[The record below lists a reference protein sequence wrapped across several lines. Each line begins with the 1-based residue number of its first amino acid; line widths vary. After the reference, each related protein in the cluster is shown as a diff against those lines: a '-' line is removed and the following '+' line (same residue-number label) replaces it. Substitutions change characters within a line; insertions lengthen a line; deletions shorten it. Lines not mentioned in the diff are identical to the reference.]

1 MTKQEDRGPLSTVIS
16 ISETEVDP
24 QESGGCGSRS
34 RDPNRF
40 EAEATT
46 DARLSI
52 GARLSGRYRIERE
65 LAEGGMGVVYLVT
78 DEQVAGEI
86 FAVKVLKE
94 GLVAEALS
102 LLREEV
108 RKTRKLSHPNIV
120 DVHSV
125 NVDSARLYVLMEY
138 LEGKSLNV
146 LLDEE
151 FGRGM
156 AFSHAWPIIEDV
168 AAALGYAHDHNVI
181 HSDLKPAN
189 IFLTHSGKTKLLDFG
204 IARVTRRPLL
214 HQRSRPLALT
224 PAYAS
229 CEMLEGEDADPR
241 DDIYSFACVIY
252 EMLCGK
258 RVFGELTALEAREAG
273 AQVPPL
279 GVLSREQ
286 NAALARALAF
296 DRKERTASVEEL
308 LAGLAASSQLARSA
322 MATAAPSAALPI
334 SSLAEDSPVVEPI
347 APLCHASFSPSPHSI
362 AVLPFS
368 NLTGSPDMDYLSDG
382 MSEELI
388 HKLTRV
394 PGFRV
399 PARTSS
405 FAYKGKNVNVR
416 DIARDLNVAAVIEG
430 SVRAAGECIRVTAQ
444 LVDARSGYHVWS
456 QTYDRQLADIFVLQ
470 DELAG
475 AIVEALQGDK
485 PSVALWEIISATPT
499 HDIEAYQLYLQ
510 GNALCSQPSVTN
522 IRKAIELCNRAIGRD
537 PSFSRAMCTV
547 ALAHLL
553 AAGNGWEA
561 LPSALAHAE
570 QNAARALAIDSA
582 LADARGVLGVV
593 HVCRRKWLE
602 AEEHFHAALSVAEI
616 NPLTAQTHAIGLL
629 ASVGHLREA
638 MREAERAYRVAPA
651 LASVL
656 MVHAALH
663 CFAGNDAEALKYTDF
678 ASAHGWPTNVRPFPH
693 IRAQVAVR
701 AARYS
706 EAAQWIMEALSDPGS
721 PTEVEPAEVEPL
733 VTSVFRAY
741 ADPAARKEA
750 LAIMR
755 KFFAYR
761 GADLVKTH
769 SLPRYLMHWSSVFGD
784 LDLAYLVGN
793 RALDYFDSQGAV
805 RPTSFIPQ
813 LWIAELRAFRQD
825 PRFSAL
831 VTRLGLPQ
839 YWQRYGAPDGHDIPE

>member
-1 MTKQEDRGPLSTVIS
+1 MTTQEDRGPLSTEIS
-16 ISETEVDP
+16 ISQTEVDP
-24 QESGGCGSRS
+24 QESGRCGSRS

-46 DARLSI
+46 DERLSI
-52 GARLSGRYRIERE
+52 GASLSGRYRIERE
-65 LAEGGMGVVYLVT
+65 LGEGGMGVVYLVT

-94 GLVAEALS
+94 GLVAETLS

-125 NVDSARLYVLMEY
+125 NVDSVRLYVLMEY
-138 LEGKSLNV
+138 LEGKSLDA
-146 LLDEE
+146 LLAEE

-156 AFSHAWPIIEDV
+156 PFSHAWPIIEDV
-168 AAALGYAHDHNVI
+168 GAALGYAHDHNVI

-204 IARVTRRPLL
+204 IARVSRGPLL
-214 HQRSRPLALT
+214 HQRSRTLALT

-229 CEMLEGEDADPR
+229 CEMLEGEEADAR

-258 RVFGELTALEAREAG
+258 RPFAELTAREAREAG

-286 NAALARALAF
+286 NAALAQALAF
-296 DRKERTASVEEL
+296 DRKKRTASVEQL
-308 LAGLAASSQLARSA
+308 LAGLAASSQSARLG
-322 MATAAPSAALPI
+322 T
-334 SSLAEDSPVVEPI
+334 D
-347 APLCHASFSPSPHSI
+347 APLQVRQKTSFSPSPHSI

-368 NLTGSPDMDYLSDG
+368 NITGNPDMEYLGDG

-405 FAYKGKNVNVR
+405 FAYKGRNANVR
-416 DIARDLNVAAVIEG
+416 DIARDLNVALVIEG
-430 SVRAAGECIRVTAQ
+430 SVRTAGEHIRVTAQ
-444 LVDARSGYHVWS
+444 VIDARSGYHVWS

-475 AIVEALQGDK
+475 AIVEALRGDR
-485 PSVALWEIISATPT
+485 PSVALREIISATPT

-510 GNALCSQPSVTN
+510 GNTLYSQPSVTN
-522 IRKAIELCNRAIGRD
+522 IRKAIELCNRAIARD

-547 ALAHLL
+547 ALAHCV
-553 AAGNGWEA
+553 AGGTGWEA
-561 LPSALAHAE
+561 MPSALVHAE
-570 QNAARALAIDSA
+570 QNAARALAIDPA
-582 LADARGVLGVV
+582 LADARGVLGMVYA
-593 HVCRRKWLE
+593 CRRKWPE
-602 AEEHFHAALSVAEI
+602 AEEYFRAALSVAEI
-616 NPLTAQTHAIGLL
+616 NPLTAQTHAIVLL

-638 MREAERAYRVAPA
+638 MREAERAYRIAPA
-651 LASVL
+651 LAPVL

-706 EAAQWIMEALSDPGS
+706 EAAQWIMEALSDPSS
-721 PTEVEPAEVEPL
+721 PTEFKPAEVEPL

-755 KFFAYR
+755 KFFADR

-769 SLPRYLMHWSSVFGD
+769 SLPRYLMHWSVVFGD

-793 RALDYFDSQGAV
+793 RALDYFDSQGAM

-813 LWIAELRAFRQD
+813 LWIAELRAFRRD
-825 PRFSAL
+825 ARFRAL
-831 VTRLGLPQ
+831 ATRLGLPL
-839 YWQRYGAPDGHDIPE
+839 YWQRYGPPDAHDTQMTTFGASS